1 MFCHFRLHRLC
12 DDNLIFY
19 ILFFYLGSGA
29 KDDGFRHSASPSD
42 ALSPYSYIA
51 YDMELHQIR
60 SACFTCRDPCSNDQ
74 QIAVCCKTLFEGG
87 CHRSVEKCIRI
98 SPAFFQY
105 RMDTPDEL
113 KLTGNLVMRCDGY

>member
-1 MFCHFRLHRLC
+1 
-12 DDNLIFY
+12 
-19 ILFFYLGSGA
+19 
-29 KDDGFRHSASPSD
+29 
-42 ALSPYSYIA
+42 
-51 YDMELHQIR
+51 MELHQIR

-113 KLTGNLVMRCDGY
+113 KLTGNLVMRCDGYDFCMGPVFGNHPRCMSGFCRCNYRLALEIQCCMGNLDTDCCNHIRLQ